1 MTAEPIYGPEPL
13 TAAHL
18 VEEFDCGVASLN
30 DYVVRRALSDQS
42 AGKSRTYV
50 VARGQRVIGFFSLAV
65 AGVEP
70 ADATA
75 RAVAGQGN
83 QPIPAILLAR
93 LAVDLSER
101 GKHIGEALLTEA
113 LRKSI
118 AASEIVGARIVL
130 AHALD
135 ETARGF
141 YLKYGFE
148 QSPCHDLH
156 VMILMKDVKRSYGL
170 G

>member
-1 MTAEPIYGPEPL
+1 MSAEPIFGPEPL
-13 TAAHL
+13 AATHQ
-18 VEEFDCGVASLN
+18 VDEFDSGVASLN
-30 DYVVRRALSDQS
+30 DYLALRALSDQS

-50 VARGQRVIGFFSLAV
+50 VTRGQRVIGFFSIAV

-75 RAVAGQGN
+75 RAAKGQGS

-93 LAVDLSER
+93 LAVDLQER
-101 GKHIGEALLTEA
+101 GKRIGEALLIEA

-118 AASEIVGARIVL
+118 AASEIAGARIVL

-135 ETARGF
+135 ENARNF
-141 YLKYGFE
+141 YVKYGFE
-148 QSPCHDLH
+148 ASPCHDLH
-156 VMILMKDVKRSYGL
+156 VMILMKDVKKSYGVA
-170 G
+170 